1 MKRFTPRT
9 SQRAKGDRTTLC
21 GLHFAVVS
29 DKLDLSST
37 ERRLDKENIIFIV
50 SINQC
55 TRLKRFVRIV
65 HSFNFHLLRG
75 LSTFLCFFRGVSEEH
90 FMPC

>member
-9 SQRAKGDRTTLC
+9 LQSAKGDRTTLC

-29 DKLDLSST
+29 VKLDLSSN

-55 TRLKRFVRIV
+55 TRL
-65 HSFNFHLLRG
+65 
-75 LSTFLCFFRGVSEEH
+75 
-90 FMPC
+90 